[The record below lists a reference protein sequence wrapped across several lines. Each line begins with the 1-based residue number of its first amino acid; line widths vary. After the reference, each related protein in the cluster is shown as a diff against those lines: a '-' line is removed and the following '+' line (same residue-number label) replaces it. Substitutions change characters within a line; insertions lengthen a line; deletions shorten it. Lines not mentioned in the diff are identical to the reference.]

1 MKINDDRLRGQL
13 IIDEGYRNKVYAD
26 SLGNLTVGIGH
37 LVTKADNLKL
47 GDVIT
52 NAQVDN
58 LFNHDLRHAI
68 EGAAGLVREFY
79 ELPPL
84 IQEVLVNMCFNL
96 GARGLSKFK
105 RFLAA
110 INRRDYG
117 DAAEEMRGTKW
128 RRQVGVR
135 ADRLIAIV
143 QDGGMEMDFSI
154 EGDNLGINSIDFSS
168 NERIG
173 IGDIIPPVEI
183 HVCECDKLGINTSVP
198 CGVVCIQKGGKHEIK
213 AV

>member
-37 LVTKADNLKL
+37 LVIKSDNLKH
-47 GDVIT
+47 GDVISCERI
-52 NAQVDN
+52 DD

-79 ELPPL
+79 ELPAL

-105 RFLAA
+105 RFLGA
-110 INRRDYG
+110 INRRDYS

-128 RRQVGVR
+128 RRQVGIR

-143 QDGGMEMDFSI
+143 
-154 EGDNLGINSIDFSS
+154 
-168 NERIG
+168 
-173 IGDIIPPVEI
+173 
-183 HVCECDKLGINTSVP
+183 H
-198 CGVVCIQKGGKHEIK
+198 KGGVDEIK